1 VTSTD
6 LTERLA
12 TVVVIPVTPFAE
24 DGGVDEG
31 CYAGLVQRLLDGGIG
46 AVTPNG
52 NTGEFYTLTPD
63 ERRLV
68 LQACTRVARH
78 RAVVV
83 AGVGLDVAT
92 AIAEARVARDAGA
105 HAIMIHQ
112 PVHPYL
118 APAGWVEYNAAIAA
132 AVPELGVLPYLK
144 TRAVTG
150 RHIAELAQRAPNV
163 VGLKYSVDDP
173 VHFAA
178 TRADAGDSRL
188 LWIAGLAEPYAPSYW
203 QAGARGFTSGLA
215 NVAPQLSLQLL
226 ASLQANDLERVRHAW
241 LRVRR
246 FEELRA
252 RNGAAD
258 NVSVVKEAMAG
269 LGLCRRDVRP
279 PNHELGPEQAR
290 EVAQSIAG
298 WPGVASWSSPT

>member
-1 VTSTD
+1 LV
-6 LTERLA
+6 ERLA
-12 TVVVIPVTPFAE
+12 TAVVIPVTPFAE
-24 DGGVDEG
+24 DGSVDVD
-31 CYAGLVQRLLDGGIG
+31 CYRKLVTRLLDGGVT

-52 NTGEFYTLTPD
+52 NTGEFYTLTPQ
-63 ERRLV
+63 ERQLV
-68 LQACTRVARH
+68 LETCTAAAAG

-83 AGVGLDVAT
+83 AGVGFDVQT
-92 AIAEARVARDAGA
+92 AAAEARAARDAGA

-118 APAGWVEYNAAIAA
+118 SPAGWVDYNAAVAS

-144 TRAVTG
+144 SRAITG
-150 RHIAELAQRAPNV
+150 AHIAELADRAPNV
-163 VGLKYSVDDP
+163 IGLKYSVDDP

-178 TRADAGDSRL
+178 VRADAGGDRL

-215 NVAPQLSLQLL
+215 NVAPQVTLDLL
-226 ASLQANDLERVRHAW
+226 AALRAGDGVEEAW

-252 RNGAAD
+252 RGDAAD
-258 NVSVVKEAMAG
+258 NVAVVKEA
-269 LGLCRRDVRP
+269 LHQRGLCRRDVRP
-279 PNHELGPEQAR
+279 PGHVLGPDAAA
-290 EVAQSIAG
+290 EVAAAIAG
-298 WPGVASWSSPT
+298 WPE

>member
-1 VTSTD
+1 MSLV
-6 LTERLA
+6 ERLA
-12 TVVVIPVTPFAE
+12 TAVVIPVTPFAE
-24 DGGVDEG
+24 DGSVDVD
-31 CYAGLVQRLLDGGIG
+31 CYRTLVTRLLDGGVT

-52 NTGEFYTLTPD
+52 NTGEFYTLTPQ
-63 ERRLV
+63 ERQLV
-68 LQACTRVARH
+68 LETCTAAAAG

-83 AGVGLDVAT
+83 AGVGFDVRT
-92 AIAEARVARDAGA
+92 AAAEARAARDAGA

-118 APAGWVEYNAAIAA
+118 SPAGWVDYNAAVAS

-144 TRAVTG
+144 SRAITG
-150 RHIAELAQRAPNV
+150 AHIAELADRAPNV

-178 TRADAGDSRL
+178 VRADAGGDRL

-215 NVAPQLSLQLL
+215 NVAPGVALDLL
-226 ASLQANDLERVRHAW
+226 AALRAGNGVEEAW

-252 RNGAAD
+252 RGGAAD
-258 NVSVVKEAMAG
+258 NVAVVKEA
-269 LGLCRRDVRP
+269 LHQRGLCRRDVRP
-279 PNHELGPEQAR
+279 PGHVLGPDAAA
-290 EVAQSIAG
+290 EVAAAIAG
-298 WPGVASWSSPT
+298 WPE

>member
-1 VTSTD
+1 LV
-6 LTERLA
+6 ERLA
-12 TVVVIPVTPFAE
+12 TAVVIPVTPFAE
-24 DGGVDEG
+24 DGSVDAD
-31 CYAGLVQRLLDGGIG
+31 CYTRLVTRLLDGGVT

-52 NTGEFYTLTPD
+52 NTGEFYTLTPQ
-63 ERRLV
+63 ERQLV
-68 LQACTRVARH
+68 LETCTAAAAG

-83 AGVGLDVAT
+83 AGVGFDVQT
-92 AIAEARVARDAGA
+92 AAAEARAARDAGA

-118 APAGWVEYNAAIAA
+118 SPAGWVDYNAAVAS

-144 TRAVTG
+144 SRAITG
-150 RHIAELAQRAPNV
+150 AHIAELADRAPNV
-163 VGLKYSVDDP
+163 IGLKYSVDDP

-178 TRADAGDSRL
+178 VRADAGGDRL

-215 NVAPQLSLQLL
+215 NVAPGVALDLL
-226 ASLQANDLERVRHAW
+226 AALRAGNGVEEAW

-252 RNGAAD
+252 RGGAAD
-258 NVSVVKEAMAG
+258 NVAVVKEA
-269 LGLCRRDVRP
+269 LHQRGLCRRDVRP
-279 PNHELGPEQAR
+279 PGHVLGPDAAA
-290 EVAQSIAG
+290 EVAAAIAG
-298 WPGVASWSSPT
+298 WPE

>member
-1 VTSTD
+1 VSRTD
-6 LTERLA
+6 LVERLA
-12 TVVVIPVTPFAE
+12 TAVVIPVTPFGE
-24 DGGVDEG
+24 DGSVDAG
-31 CYAGLVQRLLDGGIG
+31 CYTRLVTRLLDGGVT

-52 NTGEFYTLTPD
+52 NTGEFYTLTPQ
-63 ERRLV
+63 ERQLV
-68 LQACTRVARH
+68 LETCTRAAAE

-83 AGVGLDVAT
+83 AGVGFDVQT
-92 AIAEARVARDAGA
+92 AVAEARAAREAGA

-118 APAGWVEYNAAIAA
+118 SPAGWVDYNAAVAS

-144 TRAVTG
+144 SRAITG
-150 RHIAELAQRAPNV
+150 GHIAELADRAPNV
-163 VGLKYSVDDP
+163 IGLKYSVDDP

-178 TRADAGDSRL
+178 TRADAGGDRL
-188 LWIAGLAEPYAPSYW
+188 LWIAGLAEPYAPAYW

-215 NVAPQLSLQLL
+215 NVAPQGALDLL
-226 ASLQANDLERVRHAW
+226 AALRAGDGVQEAW

-258 NVSVVKEAMAG
+258 NVAVVKEA
-269 LGLCRRDVRP
+269 LHQRGLCRRDVRP
-279 PNHELGPEQAR
+279 PGHVLGPEAAR
-290 EVAQSIAG
+290 EVADAIAG
-298 WPGVASWSSPT
+298 WPE